1 MKNTILAEKVQQLKE
16 DDKGVKKM
24 CKIMEEFA
32 KEEREE
38 RCIEIA
44 EEMIQEGSL
53 PVEKIAQFSKLPLE
67 TVKQLAEKLLVV
79 QA

>member
-1 MKNTILAEKVQQLKE
+1 
-16 DDKGVKKM
+16 M

>member
-1 MKNTILAEKVQQLKE
+1 
-16 DDKGVKKM
+16 M
-24 CKIMEEFA
+24 CRIMEEFVREERA
-32 KEEREE
+32 EEREE
-38 RCIEIA
+38 TQIEVA
-44 EEMIQEGSL
+44 KEMLKEGSL